1 MVLLCRTHHRMIH
14 TAGWTVRIRHG
25 LPEFIP
31 SKWLDYHQRPRQK
44 PAAYRS

>member
-31 SKWLDYHQRPRQK
+31 PKWLDYQQRPRQK
-44 PAAYRS
+44 LALR